1 MSAVSQMSHSNLLST
16 LNLEVTVQMN
26 GSPILLTHTHT
37 LQLPQNDKQKHVHR
51 QKHTYN
57 ATPLQQ
63 PTAYT
68 SVLFHTHRHTLLC
81 RVDKEWNSPLKR
93 YREVLPS
100 ATSHRCFHSHKP
112 LSLYLSLSI

>member
-37 LQLPQNDKQKHVHR
+37 LQLPQNDKQTHVHR

-57 ATPLQQ
+57 ATPLEQ
-63 PTAYT
+63 PTAYS
-68 SVLFHTHRHTLLC
+68 SVLFTKHKSIHTHT
-81 RVDKEWNSPLKR
+81 
-93 YREVLPS
+93 
-100 ATSHRCFHSHKP
+100 
-112 LSLYLSLSI
+112 LSLSHTHTPDARTHGA